1 MLDEL
6 RTLTIKPLGRR
17 ELRRLEQRLPRPPGK
32 HAERLERQR
41 RGHGLY
47 LVAWEDRA
55 PVGHVLVSWVGR
67 AGCPEIQDLAVA
79 TPYRQRGVA
88 TRLMDE
94 AERAAAAR
102 SGRVG
107 LSVGIDN
114 AAARRLYEARGYRT
128 TGDPPFTISYPALG
142 ELGEPRAVEETC
154 VYMLKPL

>member
-1 MLDEL
+1 VLDQL
-6 RTLTIKPLGRR
+6 RSLTIRPLGRR
-17 ELRRLEQRLPRPPGK
+17 ELRRLEQRLPRPRGK

-41 RGHGLY
+41 RGHGVY
-47 LVAWEDRA
+47 LVAWEDRE
-55 PVGHVLVSWVGR
+55 PVGHVLLSWVGR

-79 TPYRQRGVA
+79 PPYRQRGVA

-102 SGRVG
+102 AGRVG

-114 AAARRLYEARGYRT
+114 TVARRLYDARGYRT
-128 TGDPPFTISYPALG
+128 TADPPFTISYPTLG
-142 ELGEPRAVEETC
+142 ELGDIRMVEETC